1 MRDYEMEDCTM
12 RFERLTDLGPKG
24 AKRFWGWGPKT
35 PEQLGVAFVLC
46 TNPKSNCRLERTTS
60 EMTGAIRFTVC

>member
-1 MRDYEMEDCTM
+1 MRAYEMEGCAM

-35 PEQLGVAFVLC
+35 PEQLGAAFVLC
-46 TNPKSNCRLERTTS
+46 TNPNRI
-60 EMTGAIRFTVC
+60 AA

>member
-1 MRDYEMEDCTM
+1 M

-35 PEQLGVAFVLC
+35 PEQLGAAFVLC
-46 TNPKSNCRLERTTS
+46 TNPKSNCRLERTTAETTCDVKS
-60 EMTGAIRFTVC
+60 TVG

>member
-1 MRDYEMEDCTM
+1 MRADEMEDCAM

-35 PEQLGVAFVLC
+35 PEQLGVAFVLS
-46 TNPKSNCRLERTTS
+46 TNPNRIAAWSERPP
-60 EMTGAIRFTVC
+60 R